1 MSISPGTLVGR
12 YEVRASLGAGGMGE
26 VFLARDPSL
35 GRDVAIKIVR
45 DGERNSDR
53 VRRFAQ
59 EAKAASALN
68 HPNVAHVYEVGSFG
82 DVHFI
87 AMELVEGETL
97 RERLRRGPI
106 PLDDVLQI
114 GLQIA
119 AGLAAA
125 HAAQIVHRDIKP
137 ENVIIRPD
145 GYVKILDFGLAKLRE
160 IGSDDEATV
169 LRTQPGMTVG
179 TLGYMAPEQL
189 SGGEI
194 TPATDVFSLGVVL
207 YEMVSGVRPFTGSNV
222 TEIVTAILTKRPDP
236 LGPRRNGIPPKLDL
250 VIGRALARN
259 PEERYAAA
267 ELVDEL
273 RQISREVMIAGGAA
287 SPARRPLSWKLVA
300 AAALVVLLATAGWWM
315 YSKRREGVAREL
327 IAAAGQHLAERDY
340 TRAYESAVAA
350 AAILPDHAEV
360 NELLARSSEEVVIES
375 EPPGAA
381 VFLERFDGAERKR
394 VGTTP
399 LTIPRL
405 PHGEYLVTVEM
416 EGYLAARRPLTT
428 NPLMLQGEPLDVQ
441 PARLEVRLF
450 RNGEIEPGM
459 VPVEGGEYRLT
470 GWSRPSDRAVDLE
483 DFLIDRN
490 EVSNRDF
497 EEFIRAGGYRRA
509 ALWKHPF
516 VESGKPLSFASAM
529 SRFRDTT
536 GLPGPRHWVRGAP
549 PPGLEDHP
557 VTNVTWYEAAA
568 FAEWKG
574 KTLPTIYQWERAAR
588 DPADSAIATAF
599 PWGLVTQGDD
609 VTHRVNF
616 QGEGTVPV
624 DSMPFGISPWGAHHM
639 AGNVAEWCRNPKE
652 PGFVVRGGAW
662 SDPVYAFGATGA
674 FPPFYSSPS
683 LGFRCVRESGSG
695 GTDQGG
701 FPLPVSQRIPEF
713 QPVSDEEFAEIRRR
727 YDYEQEPLDA
737 RVVERTDEPAWTIER
752 IEYRS
757 AGETVP
763 AYLYLPKG
771 YEPPYQVVQ
780 FSPGGD
786 VTRGW
791 RRLDDGIEIWLSAT
805 IRSGRAVFAVVREGY
820 QGRPRVRVPP
830 DPLSPQYADYMV
842 TQVTEMR
849 RGLDYLETRPDI
861 DASRTAFFAISAGTA
876 EGVLLAALEDRYRS
890 VMLIGSSLREREKGV
905 TAAANRINFAPRV
918 GGHKFMFH
926 GRYDESAPWETD
938 GRALF
943 DLLPE
948 PKRVELFE
956 GGHIAPSAVLIPTM
970 QKWLDE
976 TLGPVDL

>member
-1 MSISPGTLVGR
+1 MNISPGTLVGR

-35 GRDVAIKIVR
+35 ERDVAIKIVR
-45 DGERNSDR
+45 DAEPDGDR
-53 VRRFAQ
+53 LRRFAQ
-59 EAKAASALN
+59 EARAASALS
-68 HPNVAHVYEVGSFG
+68 HPNVAHVYEVGSFD

-97 RERLRRGPI
+97 RARLRRGPI
-106 PLDDVLQI
+106 PLGDVLQI
-114 GLQIA
+114 GVQIA

-145 GYVKILDFGLAKLRE
+145 GYVKILDFGLAKLRDV
-160 IGSDDEATV
+160 GSDDEATV

-194 TPATDVFSLGVVL
+194 TPAADVFSLGVVL
-207 YEMVSGVRPFTGSNV
+207 YEMVSGVRPFTGSNI
-222 TEIVTAILTKRPDP
+222 TEIITAILTKRPEP
-236 LGPRRNGIPPKLDL
+236 LGPTRQGIPPKLDR
-250 VIGRALARN
+250 VISRALARN
-259 PEERYAAA
+259 PEERYEAA

-273 RQISREVMIAGGAA
+273 RQISSEVMIAGAAA
-287 SPARRPLSWKLVA
+287 SPSRRAPSWKLVA
-300 AAALVVLLATAGWWM
+300 AAALVVLVAAAGWWM
-315 YSKRREGVAREL
+315 YGRQREGAAREL
-327 IAAAGQHLAERDY
+327 IAAAGEHLAKRDY

-350 AAILPDHAEV
+350 AATLPDHAEV
-360 NELLARSSEEVVIES
+360 NELLAKSSEAVVIES

-381 VFLERFDGAERKR
+381 VFLERFGAAEKKR

-405 PHGEYLVTVEM
+405 PHGEYLVTLEL
-416 EGYLAARRPLTT
+416 EGYAPTRRPLTT
-428 NPLMLQGEPLDVQ
+428 NPLMLHGEALDVQ
-441 PARLEVRLF
+441 PSRLEVRLF
-450 RNGEIEPGM
+450 RSGEIEPDM
-459 VPVEGGEYRLT
+459 VPVEGGNYRLT
-470 GWSRPSDRAVDLE
+470 GWSRPSDRAVDL
-483 DFLIDRN
+483 DHFLIDRN

-497 EEFIRAGGYRRA
+497 EAFVRAGGYRKA
-509 ALWKHPF
+509 ELWKHPF
-516 VESGKPLSFASAM
+516 VDGGKTLSFTSAM
-529 SRFRDTT
+529 GRFRDTT

-549 PPGLEDHP
+549 PPGLENHP

-574 KTLPTIYQWERAAR
+574 KKLPTIYQWERAAR
-588 DPADSAIATAF
+588 DPAVSAIGSAF
-599 PWGLVTQGDD
+599 PWGLVTQGED
-609 VTHRVNF
+609 VTHRANF

-652 PGFVVRGGAW
+652 PGFTVRGGAW
-662 SDPVYAFGATGA
+662 SDLVYAFGETGA

-683 LGFRCVRESGSG
+683 LGFRCVKESGSG

-701 FPLPVSQRIPEF
+701 FPLPLSQRIPEF

-727 YDYEQEPLDA
+727 YEYEQEPLHA
-737 RVVERTDEPAWTIER
+737 RVVERIEEPAWTIER
-752 IEYRS
+752 VEYRS
-757 AGETVP
+757 GGETVP

-771 YEPPYQVVQ
+771 FQAPHQVVQ

-791 RRLDDGIEIWLSAT
+791 RRLDDGIEIWLSGT

-820 QGRPRVRVPP
+820 QGRPRTRVPP
-830 DPLSPQYADYMV
+830 DWTSPQYADHIV

-849 RGLDYLETRPDI
+849 RGLDYLATRPDI
-861 DASRTAFFAISAGTA
+861 DTSKIAFFAISAGTA

-890 VMLIGSSLREREKGV
+890 VMLIGSSLREREKAG
-905 TAAANRINFAPRV
+905 TPAANRINFAPRV

-926 GRYDESAPWETD
+926 GRYDETAPWETQ

-948 PKRVELFE
+948 PKRFELFE
-956 GGHIAPSAVLIPTM
+956 GGHVAPSAILVPTI

-976 TLGPVDL
+976 TLGPVQ